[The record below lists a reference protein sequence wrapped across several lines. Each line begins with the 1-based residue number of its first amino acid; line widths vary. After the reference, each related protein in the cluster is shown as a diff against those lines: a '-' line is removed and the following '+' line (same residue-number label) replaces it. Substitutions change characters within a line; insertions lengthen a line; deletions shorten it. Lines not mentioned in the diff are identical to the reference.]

1 MKMVNVMRLL
11 VVSLLF
17 QIFSADAQ
25 ICGSDYI
32 HTKALENA
40 DYSRSFF
47 KLQEVFDSK
56 RKVLVNTPKTIPTI
70 VHILH
75 SGEPYGQFPH
85 ISSNIVYEVI
95 DTLNSWY
102 ASTNADLEFCL
113 ASVGPDGGAI
123 NAVQYHDLGVIYAGD
138 ASGNPYN
145 YNNAIMNAT
154 IIAPSEYL
162 NIYVHDWGGSP
173 SGFANVGYGNNCWVK
188 TSRFSDFE
196 STTLVHE
203 TGHWCGLFHTFT
215 KNPAQGNYDDCEDAL
230 SESNCELQGDKVCD
244 TPATPADF
252 SCNDACVEI
261 DEVDESWM
269 SYAPDNCQYLF
280 TPGQINRMHGQLE
293 SYRQGVINNNIA
305 CGGAD
310 IDLAIISIE
319 NQNPQC
325 DTYFDPLVT
334 VSNLGFEGTFIT
346 EITLNITDSVGGL
359 VYSDVFTGALTLD
372 EGETIEV
379 SFSPTT
385 LQYGDYNLTTSIE
398 TPGDGWEFNNTIE
411 QELPFQP
418 FTEISIVYYDAFS
431 PTTQWRIYEVNP
443 ETGDVIYPT
452 VASCNWGGPQCWET
466 GGFFAEDDW
475 PIEWSYCLQPG
486 CYQLWWRWT
495 SNSNLDCE
503 LVDLLG
509 YPDCYVDIQLSN
521 GEQIYYWDEEI
532 DGSTTLYFDF
542 CVEPLNVCPIVE
554 CPTDLDGDGLTGN
567 SDLLLFL
574 PEIGQQSECHPTDFN
589 FDGETDINDLTLFL
603 NQYGYGCD
611 GSYYGVNGFI
621 ENNIMSIDCVLNL
634 NDAKII
640 QCEIY
645 DLSGRIMDT
654 KGTLPEGIYIV
665 KQYWDKYGFVTTKKL
680 YISQ

>member
-17 QIFSADAQ
+17 QIFSANAQ
-25 ICGSDYI
+25 HTCGSDYI

-95 DTLNSWY
+95 DTLNTWY
-102 ASTNADLEFCL
+102 ANTNADLEFCL
-113 ASVGPDGGAI
+113 ASVGPDGESI

-138 ASGNPYN
+138 ASGSPYN

-162 NIYVHDWGGSP
+162 NIYVHDWGGNP

-188 TSRFSDFE
+188 TERFFDLE
-196 STTLVHE
+196 GTTLIHE

-215 KNPAQGNYDDCEDAL
+215 KNINQGSYNDCEDAL
-230 SESNCELQGDKVCD
+230 GESNCETQGDRVCD
-244 TPATPADF
+244 TPATPVDF
-252 SCNDACVEI
+252 SCSDACDEI

-280 TPGQINRMHGQLE
+280 TPGQIDRMHGQLE
-293 SYRQGVINNNIA
+293 SYRPGVINNNA
-305 CGGAD
+305 CGEAD
-310 IDLAIISIE
+310 IDLAVVSIE

-334 VSNLGFEGTFIT
+334 VVNFGLNGTFGV
-346 EITLNITDSVGGL
+346 EATLQIIDSLGETI
-359 VYSDVFTGALTLD
+359 YSDIFTGALTLD
-372 EGETIEV
+372 ANESVGIY
-379 SFSPTT
+379 FSPIT
-385 LQYGDYNLTTSIE
+385 LQYGDYNLIIE
-398 TPGDGWEFNNTIE
+398 VETLNDGWEFNNTLE

-418 FTEISIVYYDAFS
+418 FVELTMELSMNNF
-431 PTTQWRIYEVNP
+431 PTVQWKLQEWDP
-443 ETGDVIYPT
+443 ETQTSSPSSIY
-452 VASCNWGGPQCWET
+452 SCNWGGLDCW
-466 GGFFAEDDW
+466 DDFISNPSEYW
-475 PIEWSYCLQPG
+475 PIELNYCLQPG
-486 CYQLWWRWT
+486 CYDLFWRYT
-495 SNSNLDCE
+495 GNVNMTNCVLFTGQE
-503 LVDLLG
+503 
-509 YPDCYVDIQLSN
+509 CYNTAYLSN
-521 GEQIYYWDEEI
+521 GETLFYDEGPQEGGNYHYY
-532 DGSTTLYFDF
+532 F
-542 CVEPLNVCPIVE
+542 CVESPIDCPIIE

-589 FDGETDINDLTLFL
+589 FDGETDVNDLTLFL

-621 ENNIMSIDCVLNL
+621 ENNTMSIDYILNL
-634 NDAKII
+634 NDSKII
-640 QCEIY
+640 QSEIY
-645 DLSGRIMDT
+645 DLSGRIMNT

-665 KQYWDKYGFVTTKKL
+665 KQYWDKYGFITTKKL